1 MKSIS
6 LIKNLGQPFR
16 PTCFPSHQQG
26 QVLKNYAVYNIILPQ
41 YAHVDRQSSILKLQ
55 PIHIDRTAPQFPT
68 PRHAFAL
75 GKNVKNPTLAVS
87 IGAGVS
93 DLSRSVLACCGFCLT
108 QTLKA
113 AVLTL

>member
-26 QVLKNYAVYNIILPQ
+26 QVFKNNAVYYNIILLQ
-41 YAHVDRQSSILKLQ
+41 YAHADRQSSILKLQ

-68 PRHAFAL
+68 PTVA
-75 GKNVKNPTLAVS
+75 VK
-87 IGAGVS
+87 GVS
-93 DLSRSVLACCGFCLT
+93 KMT
-108 QTLKA
+108 N
-113 AVLTL
+113 